1 MQENRTRYPSY
12 DVLKEKDQWD
22 EHTREIVIKRLGPF
36 PKNKFLKEHEAEMI
50 YAIACHIVYDQRK
63 EILDYVI
70 HHLDNTLSSPMGEN
84 QRKEGTPEQKVLV
97 RLGLKATD
105 NLAKKLYGAPFLG
118 IDVQQ
123 QFSILDDLARGKAM
137 TSEEWQGIP
146 QKEFF
151 KKLATEIVNAY
162 YSHPIVWSEIGYGG
176 PAYPRGYVRVEMG
189 LTDPWEAK
197 RDAQES

>member
-12 DVLKEKDQWD
+12 DVLNEKDQWD

-36 PKNKFLKEHEAEMI
+36 PENQFLKEHEAEMI
-50 YAIACHIVYDQRK
+50 YAIARHIVYDQRK
-63 EILDYVI
+63 EILDYVV

-84 QRKEGTPEQKVLV
+84 QRKVGTPEQKILV
-97 RLGLKATD
+97 RRGLKATD
-105 NLAKKLYGAPFLG
+105 NLAKEQYGAPFLK

-137 TSEEWQGIP
+137 TSEDWQGIP

-162 YSHPIVWSEIGYGG
+162 YSHPTVWSEIGYGG

-197 RDAQES
+197 RDA